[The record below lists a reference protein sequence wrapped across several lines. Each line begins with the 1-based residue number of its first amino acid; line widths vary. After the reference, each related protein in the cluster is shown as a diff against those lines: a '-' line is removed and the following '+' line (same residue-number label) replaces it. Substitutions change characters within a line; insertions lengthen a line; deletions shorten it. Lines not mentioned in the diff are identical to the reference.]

1 MSELQHPVLTTTFLP
16 LQRKSLARYI
26 AHGTPPQTA
35 LEQAGLMAAQLC
47 RARLHTPAE
56 IERLLHEAC
65 ALFASHDGAEA
76 QLAGAGGGGQ
86 PELDAWL
93 AALAAHG
100 VLLAPAE
107 ILQEFIVQSP
117 SGYPGLAL
125 QQACQET
132 LAEHEIR
139 FPAAF
144 ASDDEDDDQ
153 DEAVASDARA
163 VEHHGL
169 YTSEQARVLRAIAAN
184 PDELID
190 LDGYAGTGK
199 GHLVL
204 ALMDARPGRYTY
216 IAPSRGQV
224 EAFRAR
230 LPASTAVRLLTQ
242 IEFANRVA
250 RHAARNGQTD
260 GFVASYR
267 RSTRTPRE
275 IAGRIGLQG
284 IGGRSPEQV
293 LLTAF
298 EAINRWC
305 ASSAPRMAF
314 QHFDRS
320 VPAAMLDVAPY
331 LAAAEHVWRSMFDA
345 ELQRSTLLSLSPAHI
360 GKWLALR
367 GVTPPQDM
375 GMLLVDEAHDLSAS
389 WKQLLAGHAP
399 GVVSLGDP
407 HQCLSGT
414 VPRWAASKVLEM
426 HQSVRQ
432 GNQVDGLVNQALA
445 LDGLGQ
451 DSGPFVGAADRAT
464 GVLHYRDWS
473 QVPAEGLRIHGNTA
487 DLALDAARLHA
498 HGLRPYLHPAS
509 LRALRSALQGPLDA
523 WRRHRDG
530 ASNPEWERSLA
541 AQAGEGQGALLE
553 LFASA
558 DRVQSL
564 LQALDDQGTPA
575 EARVVLCLAEHAKN
589 LQFDVVAL
597 SPSCFSAGQG
607 SRIWHNPVRAAY
619 LAMTR
624 ARRQLHVPVDGME
637 HLQHTAALQEQARQ
651 ARKRGRQHASGY
663 RPAR

>member
-16 LQRKSLARYI
+16 LQRKSLARFI
-26 AHGTPPQTA
+26 AHGTPPQTV

-65 ALFASHDGAEA
+65 ALFASHDGAAA

-107 ILQEFIVQSP
+107 ILQDFIVQSP

-139 FPAAF
+139 FPAVF

-230 LPASTAVRLLTQ
+230 VPASTAVRLLTQ

-250 RHAARNGQTD
+250 QHAARSGQTG
-260 GFVASYR
+260 GFIASYR

-320 VPAAMLDVAPY
+320 VPAAMLDVTPY

-345 ELQRSTLLSLSPAHI
+345 ELQRGTLLSLSPAHI

-375 GMLLVDEAHDLSAS
+375 GMLLVDEAHDLSPS

-473 QVPAEGLRIHGNTA
+473 QVPGKGLRIHGTVA
-487 DLALDAARLHA
+487 DLALDAAQLHA

-509 LRALRSALQGPLDA
+509 LRALRSALQGTLDA
-523 WRRHRDG
+523 WRRRDSG
-530 ASNPEWERSLA
+530 SNQMQERFLST
-541 AQAGEGQGALLE
+541 QAGEGQGALQA

-558 DRVQSL
+558 ERVQSL
-564 LQALDDQGTPA
+564 LQALDDQDTPA
-575 EARVVLCLAEHAKN
+575 DGRVVLCLAEHAKN
-589 LQFDVVAL
+589 LQFDVVSL
-597 SPSCFSAGQG
+597 SPGCFSPGQG
-607 SRIWHNPVRAAY
+607 ARIWHNPVRAVY
-619 LAMTR
+619 LALTR
-624 ARRQLHVPVDGME
+624 ARRQLHVPADGME
-637 HLQHTAALQEQARQ
+637 QLQHTAALQEQARQ
-651 ARKRGRQHASGY
+651 ARRRERQQASGY

>member
-47 RARLHTPAE
+47 RARLHTSAE

-65 ALFASHDGAEA
+65 ALFASHDGAAA

-117 SGYPGLAL
+117 SEYPGLAL

-132 LAEHEIR
+132 LAEHAIR

-144 ASDDEDDDQ
+144 GSDDEDDDQ

-230 LPASTAVRLLTQ
+230 VPASTAVRLLTQ

-250 RHAARNGQTD
+250 QHAARNGQTG

-320 VPAAMLDVAPY
+320 VPAAMIDVAPY

-345 ELQRSTLLSLSPAHI
+345 ELQRGTLLSLSPAHI

-375 GMLLVDEAHDLSAS
+375 GMLLVDEAHDLSPS

-473 QVPAEGLRIHGNTA
+473 QVPGDGLRIHGNVA
-487 DLALDAARLHA
+487 DLALDAAQLYA

-509 LRALRSALQGPLDA
+509 LRALRSALQAPLDA
-523 WRRHRDG
+523 WRRRDG
-530 ASNPEWERSLA
+530 GSSQEWERAQA
-541 AQAGEGQGALLE
+541 AQACEGEGALQA

-564 LQALDDQGTPA
+564 LQALDDQDTPA
-575 EARVVLCLAEHAKN
+575 DGRVVLCLAEHAKN
-589 LQFDVVAL
+589 LQFDVVSL
-597 SPSCFSAGQG
+597 SPGCFSAGQG
-607 SRIWHNPVRAAY
+607 ARIWHNPVRAVY
-619 LAMTR
+619 LALTR
-624 ARRQLHVPVDGME
+624 ARRQLHVPADGME
-637 HLQHTAALQEQARQ
+637 QLQHTAALQEQARQ
-651 ARKRGRQHASGY
+651 ARRRERQQASGY